1 MPFAEVLNSF
11 VNPYPLFFTLMMKTK
26 NRKRSVK
33 WLPAIMS
40 VAFLAATMLCYADV
54 LPTGPAAVVITKN
67 LNSKKHRIRL
77 FTASDA
83 KTILF
88 TADGIDGKHYTLFV
102 FDLEGKLVTQ
112 SVIRNREISILPVIS
127 AGGYLYEVFVEDKK
141 VENGQLT
148 VK

>member
-1 MPFAEVLNSF
+1 
-11 VNPYPLFFTLMMKTK
+11 MM
-26 NRKRSVK
+26 S
-33 WLPAIMS
+33 A
-40 VAFLAATMLCYADV
+40 AFLAATALSYAGA

-67 LNSKKHRIRL
+67 LNSKKHRIKL

-88 TADGIDGKHYTLFV
+88 TADGVDGKHYTLFV
-102 FDLEGKLVTQ
+102 FDLDGKLVTQ
-112 SVIRNREISILPVIS
+112 SVIRNHETGILPVIS
-127 AGGYLYEVFVEDKK
+127 AGGYLYEVFVEDQK

>member
-1 MPFAEVLNSF
+1 
-11 VNPYPLFFTLMMKTK
+11 MMKTK
-26 NRKRSVK
+26 NRKQSVK
-33 WLPAIMS
+33 WLPAMMS
-40 VAFLAATMLCYADV
+40 VAFLTATALSYAGA

-88 TADGIDGKHYTLFV
+88 TADGVDGKHYTLFV
-102 FDLEGKLVTQ
+102 FDLDGKLVTQ
-112 SVIRNREISILPVIS
+112 SVIRNHETSILPVIS
-127 AGGYLYEVFVEDKK
+127 TGGYLYEVFVEDQK